1 MNQPEPL
8 LLPRLSWQQVLWIF
22 GALLVVGWLLWLLG
36 PVLTPFLIAAL
47 LAYMADP
54 MLLRLE
60 KWGMR
65 RDMAVGLVFLVFT
78 LALTGVLL
86 LIIPVLVRETVDLFN
101 RLPGYIEQLQRLS
114 MPLIEEYL
122 DIELDPDTF
131 DASAIRALVEENF
144 ANIAAAARTAWG
156 YIADSGSR
164 FIIWITGLFL
174 IPLVTF
180 YLMRDWH
187 RALDALRD
195 LLPRNIEP
203 VAVKLTRDCDEAL
216 GGFLRGQLLVMLGQG
231 TIYAVGLWLI
241 GLNNGLA
248 IGAIAGLVSF
258 VPYLGAIIGVSL
270 AVVTAIIQDSASF
283 GLGVETRFMF
293 LVMVALVFTVGQ
305 LVESF
310 LLTPNLIGDR
320 IGLHPVLVIFTVLA
334 GGYLFGFIGVLLAL
348 PVAAA
353 GTVLVRFFYRNYKRS
368 QIYAQS
374 HSEETVIDP
383 TTDSSIASPSTVAG
397 GDADT
402 RPNEPKAQDDGGER
416 P

>member
-1 MNQPEPL
+1 MMEQENLESRQEL
-8 LLPRLSWQQVLWIF
+8 LLPELSWPQVAWILA
-22 GALLVVGWLLWLLG
+22 ALLFTGWLVWLLG
-36 PVLTPFLIAAL
+36 PVLTPFLISAL

-54 MLLRLE
+54 IVNRLE
-60 KWGMR
+60 RLGLTR
-65 RDMAVGLVFLVFT
+65 VTAVGVVFLVVT
-78 LALTGVLL
+78 LLLVGVLL
-86 LIIPVLVRETVDLFN
+86 LIIPVLVRETVDLFE
-101 RLPGYIEQLQRLS
+101 RLPGYVEKLQERTL
-114 MPLIEEYL
+114 PLVEEYL
-122 DIELDPDTF
+122 DITLDPETF
-131 DASAIRALVEENF
+131 DAAQLRTLIEENF
-144 ANIAAAARTAWG
+144 ANIASAARTTWG
-156 YIADSGSR
+156 YISDQGGR

-195 LLPRNIEP
+195 LLPRKIEP
-203 VAVKLTRDCDEAL
+203 VVVRLTQDCDEAL

-231 TIYAVGLWLI
+231 TIYAVGLWMI

-270 AVVTAIIQDSASF
+270 AVITALIQETGSF
-283 GLGVETRFMF
+283 GLGVESRLVF
-293 LVMVALVFTVGQ
+293 LILVAVVFTVGQ

-310 LLTPNLIGDR
+310 VLTPNLIGDR
-320 IGLHPVLVIFTVLA
+320 IGMHPILVIFTVLA
-334 GGYLFGFIGVLLAL
+334 GGFLFGFIGVLLAL

-374 HSEETVIDP
+374 DQTERVIDP
-383 TTDSSIASPSTVAG
+383 TVESEG
-397 GDADT
+397 GPAQLANRSDD
-402 RPNEPKAQDDGGER
+402 PKPDRA
-416 P
+416 